1 MRDDISKQTLQ
12 MIKTVAPGTVLR
24 EGLENVLRAK
34 TGGLIVV
41 GVNAELMEI
50 VDGGFSIDCECT
62 PSHLYELSKMDGAII
77 LNDEATLILYA
88 NTQLLPDKSIVS
100 DETGIRHRT
109 AQRIARHT
117 GKLVISV
124 SQRRNI
130 ITLYK
135 GNLHYELKD
144 IGVILT
150 KSAHAIRTL
159 ERYKTVLKD
168 QLVELGALEF
178 SGLVTLEDVVP
189 IIQTI
194 DIVLRI
200 RNEIENFIVELGSEG
215 QLLQMQLDDLM
226 KNVED
231 EARRLLRDY
240 QRTSKTELELKD
252 IFSYHKKTGEKQ
264 NHGELIDS
272 ARIIKLLGFSAQT
285 SALEER
291 LVPRGYRMLWRVNPK
306 FRPALINKVV
316 ETFGRL
322 PELMS
327 ATLEEI
333 DEVDGVGPGTAR
345 MIYEGLRRLQAQ
357 HLIER

>member
-1 MRDDISKQTLQ
+1 
-12 MIKTVAPGTVLR
+12 
-24 EGLENVLRAK
+24 
-34 TGGLIVV
+34 
-41 GVNAELMEI
+41 MEI

-77 LNDEATLILYA
+77 LNDEATIILYA

-135 GNLHYELKD
+135 GSLHYELQE

-159 ERYKTVLKD
+159 ERYKTVLKE
-168 QLVELGALEF
+168 QLIELGALEF
-178 SGLVTLEDVVP
+178 EGLVTLEEIVP
-189 IIQTI
+189 VIQTI

-200 RNEIENFIVELGSEG
+200 RNEIENYIVELGSEG
-215 QLLQMQLDDLM
+215 QLVHMQLDDLM

-240 QRTSKTELELKD
+240 QRTGKTELELKD
-252 IFSYHKKTGEKQ
+252 VFAYHKKTGEKSSQ
-264 NHGELIDS
+264 HELIDS
-272 ARIIKLLGFSAQT
+272 ARIIKLLGYSTQ
-285 SALEER
+285 SNSMEER
-291 LVPRGYRMLWRVNPK
+291 LIPRGYRMLWRVNSK
-306 FRPALINKVV
+306 LRAGTINKIV

-322 PELMS
+322 PEIVA
-327 ATLEEI
+327 ATTEEL
-333 DEVDGVGPGTAR
+333 DEVEGIGANTAR
-345 MIYEGLRRLQAQ
+345 MIHEGLRRLQEQ
-357 HLIER
+357 HMIER